1 MRLAGSDW
9 GFDKMWCG
17 AATTYNAE
25 GRDEQAAPAPPCAI
39 VPLAVWADREGRLS
53 QSGNS
58 ESSESLGGVRRAWAR
73 SASPKLLE
81 WGAASQSW
89 RAAFGR
95 STSGCF
101 SEHLRLEHLL
111 RLHTLQDLDAERFR
125 KHVSAAAA
133 SSTEQP
139 LNRTLEIQKCV
150 GLKKRKLCEY
160 RVRQRLRTLRTVD
173 PVGLQDQGKKGGGL
187 GHGGTSSCRV
197 MAQRWLHVDRK
208 EDVFRY

>member
-1 MRLAGSDW
+1 MAWPRLRGTRTQRPGLEVIKLCLQRSCQGTKPD
-9 GFDKMWCG
+9 
-17 AATTYNAE
+17 
-25 GRDEQAAPAPPCAI
+25 RDTF
-39 VPLAVWADREGRLS
+39 
-53 QSGNS
+53 
-58 ESSESLGGVRRAWAR
+58 GV
-73 SASPKLLE
+73 
-81 WGAASQSW
+81 
-89 RAAFGR
+89 
-95 STSGCF
+95 
-101 SEHLRLEHLL
+101 L

-173 PVGLQDQGKKGGGL
+173 PVGLQDQGKKGGGI